1 MKRNKYTD
9 ISLLFKRLVYD
20 IDTVCINSTDQYIS
34 FIFLK
39 EEDAITFMNDLRYGS
54 TKTISFTIAD
64 TLFKAH
70 SCALYTLSNATD
82 NATVSLAY
90 DWLSSEKV

>member
-1 MKRNKYTD
+1 MKKNKYTD
-9 ISLLFKRLVYD
+9 ISLLFKRLVYE
-20 IDTVCINSTDQYIS
+20 IDSVHINSSDQYIS

-39 EEDAITFMNDLRYGS
+39 EEEALNVMNDLRYGT

-70 SCALYTLSNATD
+70 SCALYTLSTTD
-82 NATVSLAY
+82 NATVSIAY

>member
-1 MKRNKYTD
+1 MKKNKYTD
-9 ISLLFKRLVYD
+9 ISLLFKRLVYE
-20 IDTVCINSTDQYIS
+20 IDSVHINSSDQYIS

-39 EEDAITFMNDLRYGS
+39 EEEAIAFMNDLRYGT

-70 SCALYTLSNATD
+70 SCALYTLSNTTD
-82 NATVSLAY
+82 NATVSIAY

>member
-1 MKRNKYTD
+1 MKKNKYTD
-9 ISLLFKRLVYD
+9 ISLLFKRLVYE
-20 IDTVCINSTDQYIS
+20 IDSVHINNSDQHIS

-39 EEDAITFMNDLRYGS
+39 EEDALKVMNDLRYGT

-70 SCALYTLSNATD
+70 SCALYTLSTTD
-82 NATVSLAY
+82 NATVSIAY

>member
-1 MKRNKYTD
+1 MKKNKYTD
-9 ISLLFKRLVYD
+9 ISLLFKRLVYE
-20 IDTVCINSTDQYIS
+20 IDSVHINSSDQYIS

-39 EEDAITFMNDLRYGS
+39 EEDALQVMNDLRYGT

-70 SCALYTLSNATD
+70 SCALYTLSTTD
-82 NATVSLAY
+82 NATVSIAY